1 MIGKALPRLPFLVPS
16 PASASAAWLVSLA
29 LGLLILAFGEAAEAH
44 PHVWVTA
51 RTEVIF
57 DQSGLIKAVR
67 NAWVFDEMYSAFAT
81 EGLGKNGKPPTPE
94 ELAPLAK
101 TNIESLA
108 EFDDFT
114 YAKEAGAK
122 AAFGEPTD
130 YTLEEREDKLVVL
143 RFTLPLKAPARAS
156 KAFSLQIYDPTYFV
170 AFSLDKTDAVT
181 LVNAPKGCSANVL
194 GANPLQA
201 AETKKLSEAF
211 FSGLSPGSDF
221 GVKLADRIIIA
232 CP

>member
-1 MIGKALPRLPFLVPS
+1 MRLAQLNAPSTARFAAALICLAIVQAVLIH
-16 PASASAAWLVSLA
+16 PAL
-29 LGLLILAFGEAAEAH
+29 AH

-57 DQSGLIKAVR
+57 DQAGLIKAIR
-67 NAWVFDEMYSAFAT
+67 NSWVFDEMYSAFAT
-81 EGLGKNGKPPTPE
+81 EGLGKDGKPPTPE

-114 YAKEAGAK
+114 YAKEAGVK
-122 AAFGEPTD
+122 VLFGAPTD
-130 YTLEEREDKLVVL
+130 YALEARADKLVVL
-143 RFTLPLKAPARAS
+143 RFTLPLKAPAHAS

-170 AFSLDKTDAVT
+170 AFSFDSKDPVT
-181 LVNAPKGCSANVL
+181 LVNAPSGCSANVL

-201 AETKKLSEAF
+201 KETQTLSEAF

>member
-1 MIGKALPRLPFLVPS
+1 MALSSTVLSALFGFALPP
-16 PASASAAWLVSLA
+16 PAY
-29 LGLLILAFGEAAEAH
+29 AH

-51 RTEVIF
+51 RSEVIF
-57 DQSGLIKAVR
+57 DQAGLVTAIR
-67 NAWVFDEMYSAFAT
+67 NTWVFDEMYSAFAT
-81 EGLGKNGKPPTPE
+81 EGLGKDGKPPTPE

-101 TNIESLA
+101 TNIDSLA

-122 AAFGEPTD
+122 IVFAEPAD
-130 YTLEEREDKLVVL
+130 YALEVRDDKRVVL
-143 RFTLPLKAPARAS
+143 HFTLPLKTPASAK
-156 KAFSLQIYDPTYFV
+156 KAFSLQVYDPTYFV
-170 AFSLDKTDAVT
+170 AFSFEQKDPVT

-194 GANPLQA
+194 GADPLQA
-201 AETKKLSEAF
+201 NESQKLSEAF
-211 FSGLSPGSDF
+211 FSGLSPGTNF